1 MDRLLCPIVYA
12 RRLAEPGASPRAH
25 SWQRCPAV
33 WYLPRMA
40 KPRVLLVIPPLTQLN
55 TPYPAT
61 AYLTGFL
68 RSRGYETEQAD
79 LGLEMVLRLFS
90 QSGLEQAFSR
100 IKQTDRPWRGEIQ
113 QILSLETA

>member
-1 MDRLLCPIVYA
+1 MDRVLYPIVHA
-12 RRLAEPGASPRAH
+12 RSLDKPGGSPRAH
-25 SWQRCPAV
+25 NWQRCPAV

-68 RSRGYETEQAD
+68 RSRGYETAQAD

-90 QSGLEQAFSR
+90 RSGLEQAFHPHQADGSAVAR
-100 IKQTDRPWRGEIQ
+100 RSPTNPG
-113 QILSLETA
+113 A